1 MAMQE
6 SRQKLK
12 ETYYE
17 HLVELTFFDQAKHG
31 LLKSFIFARQD
42 IREIL
47 LHQVA
52 LYCQLLWNWHISIS
66 SRSFMPSEWYTIHTK
81 NGRALARCE
90 RVCVLPVRMHLCT
103 RDALKHLCSFIQNT
117 PRTGKYL
124 MTYISGQL
132 LARTGGPL
140 NSTRALLIYVTT
152 LNQIL
157 ILHPRQNGRILD
169 WWTKAGHLS
178 MSLCIQS
185 LLRHSYN
192 NPLAKRQACT
202 CEGILNFWCLYL

>member
-1 MAMQE
+1 
-6 SRQKLK
+6 
-12 ETYYE
+12 
-17 HLVELTFFDQAKHG
+17 
-31 LLKSFIFARQD
+31 
-42 IREIL
+42 

-52 LYCQLLWNWHISIS
+52 LYCKLLWNWHLSIS
-66 SRSFMPSEWYTIHTK
+66 SRSYMPSEWYTIHTK
-81 NGRALARCE
+81 NGRALARCAC
-90 RVCVLPVRMHLCT
+90 VCVLPVRMHLCT

-157 ILHPRQNGRILD
+157 ILHPRKNGRILD

-202 CEGILNFWCLYL
+202 CEGILNFWCLY